1 MGILIALRTPSKII
15 TIIIVPSTVGP
26 ITNNEVIT
34 TLKETDIMIINI
46 IVIIITTITWR
57 MT

>member
-1 MGILIALRTPSKII
+1 MGTLIALRTPSKII

-34 TLKETDIMIINI
+34 TLKETDIMIITI
-46 IVIIITTITWR
+46 LGIIITTITWR